1 MSNGRFKTDMKT
13 QNLYKI
19 TKLGQERIV
28 NGQIRLNFLKICHPK
43 IYKNVSNTFSLD
55 ARIVREKL
63 VQEL

>member
-1 MSNGRFKTDMKT
+1 MKT

-28 NGQIRLNFLKICHPK
+28 NREIRQKFLKICHPK
-43 IYKNVSNTFSLD
+43 IYKNVSNKFSLD

>member
-1 MSNGRFKTDMKT
+1 MKT

-28 NGQIRLNFLKICHPK
+28 NGQIRQKFLKICHPK
-43 IYKNVSNTFSLD
+43 IYKKVSNTFSLD